1 MILVYGLAAAAGLFV
16 FGSLVGMWLKRQA
29 RHYPSVGGDDE

>member
-1 MILVYGLAAAAGLFV
+1 MILVYGLAAVVGLFAL
-16 FGSLVGMWLKRQA
+16 GSLVGMWLKRQA